1 MDPRCAERT
10 RGISACGTRGYP
22 SRRRWSQWCSPTRV
36 RRAAGCRHGH
46 VGLAEDENDTR
57 TAAETLRS
65 QLARHWPVIE
75 TVSAANG
82 GFAVLRHA
90 DGVEVDMYCHP
101 PQREPGSVTVTVPGS
116 VQLHVDHLERA
127 TASEAQAVARTG
139 DESTR

>member
-1 MDPRCAERT
+1 MCRAYARNLSLWNACLPFTEEVVAVVQPRPRFVA
-10 RGISACGTRGYP
+10 
-22 SRRRWSQWCSPTRV
+22 QLV
-36 RRAAGCRHGH
+36 AAMAN

-90 DGVEVDMYCHP
+90 DGVEVDMYYHL
-101 PQREPGSVTVTVPGS
+101 PQREPGSVAVPGS

-127 TASEAQAVARTG
+127 TASEARAVARAD
-139 DESTR
+139 DESTK

>member
-1 MDPRCAERT
+1 MCRAYARNLSLWNACLPFTEEVVAVVQPRPRFVA
-10 RGISACGTRGYP
+10 
-22 SRRRWSQWCSPTRV
+22 QLV
-36 RRAAGCRHGH
+36 AAMVN

-90 DGVEVDMYCHP
+90 DGVEVDMYYHL
-101 PQREPGSVTVTVPGS
+101 PQREPGSVAVPGS

-127 TASEAQAVARTG
+127 AASEAQAVARAD
-139 DESTR
+139 DESTK

>member
-1 MDPRCAERT
+1 MCRAYARNLSLWNACLPFTEEVVAVVQPRPRFVA
-10 RGISACGTRGYP
+10 
-22 SRRRWSQWCSPTRV
+22 QLV
-36 RRAAGCRHGH
+36 AAMAN

-82 GFAVLRHA
+82 GFAVLWHA

>member
-1 MDPRCAERT
+1 MERV
-10 RGISACGTRGYP
+10 
-22 SRRRWSQWCSPTRV
+22 PTLHGGGGRSGAAPTPV

-127 TASEAQAVARTG
+127 TASEARAVARAD
-139 DESTR
+139 DESTK

>member
-1 MDPRCAERT
+1 MCRAYARNLSLWNACLPFTEEVVAVVQPRPRFVA
-10 RGISACGTRGYP
+10 
-22 SRRRWSQWCSPTRV
+22 QLV
-36 RRAAGCRHGH
+36 AAMAN

-90 DGVEVDMYCHP
+90 DGVEVDMYYHP
-101 PQREPGSVTVTVPGS
+101 PQREPGSVTVTGS

-127 TASEAQAVARTG
+127 AASEAQAVARAD
-139 DESTR
+139 DESTK